1 MMRIFSLAAA
11 VAVGATIVTA
21 VNAQTDVIGQRQQAM
36 KAIAGAAKEPGA
48 VLKGQAKF
56 DLDKVHQSLAV
67 YQEQAEKLR
76 GLWPEGSNNGDTAA
90 LPIVW
95 EKHDE
100 FLAKFDKLAADAK
113 AAASSIKDEASF
125 KAEWPKV
132 MSNCGG
138 CHKQYRKPD

>member
-95 EKHDE
+95 EKHDD

>member
-1 MMRIFSLAAA
+1 MMRILSLAAA

>member
-1 MMRIFSLAAA
+1 MMRILSLAAA

-56 DLDKVHQSLAV
+56 DLNKVHQSLAV

>member
-56 DLDKVHQSLAV
+56 DLNKVHQSLAV